1 VRETTPLRPAS
12 ELRRAGADELRA
24 PDRSPREM
32 SANERPSSPGARASS
47 AIQPVARRWRPGP
60 GGTVLVMIGPVT
72 RDAIPAL
79 CERARRLLEG
89 CDAGSVACDVGAL
102 AEPDG
107 VTIDALARLQLT
119 ARRLGHRVEL
129 RRACEELG
137 DLLTLTGLLEIL
149 TGGGAPVA
157 SAVEAWREPELRE
170 QVLRIEEEADPPD
183 PTVGDLQDLQ

>member
-1 VRETTPLRPAS
+1 
-12 ELRRAGADELRA
+12 
-24 PDRSPREM
+24 
-32 SANERPSSPGARASS
+32 
-47 AIQPVARRWRPGP
+47 
-60 GGTVLVMIGPVT
+60 MIGPVT

-89 CDAGSVACDVGAL
+89 CDAGPVACDVGAL

-129 RRACEELG
+129 RRACGELE
-137 DLLTLTGLLEIL
+137 DLLTLTGLLDVL
-149 TGGGAPVA
+149 TCGGAPVA

-170 QVLRIEEEADPPD
+170 QVLRVEEEADPRD